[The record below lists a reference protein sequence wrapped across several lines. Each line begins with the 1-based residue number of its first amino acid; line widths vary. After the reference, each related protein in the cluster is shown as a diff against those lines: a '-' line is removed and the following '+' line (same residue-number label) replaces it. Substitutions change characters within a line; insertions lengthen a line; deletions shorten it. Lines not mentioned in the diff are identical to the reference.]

1 SRHGP
6 FSRWDV
12 QGRRREGGVP
22 GPHPRAVRDAGIA
35 VLLDRAPLGR
45 RHHRPARHAHGAGA
59 GARRGTARPD
69 RGCALRRIP
78 HVGRQAR
85 RLTVL
90 LRPAAPARTSP
101 RYSRSWLS
109 ELVVDPREQRV
120 DVEGLRDDRVRA
132 EPVGLRGGGA
142 MRSEEHTSELQSP
155 YDLVC
160 RLLLEKKTQLVPL
173 WT

>member
-1 SRHGP
+1 
-6 FSRWDV
+6 
-12 QGRRREGGVP
+12 
-22 GPHPRAVRDAGIA
+22 
-35 VLLDRAPLGR
+35 
-45 RHHRPARHAHGAGA
+45 A

-142 MRSEEHTSELQSP
+142 MRGKDEYRCVGETRTQACDPGEGRVALIALQGKEVGDDEVGVRIRWDRVRP
-155 YDLVC
+155 GRQDGVVAGIG
-160 RLLLEKKTQLVPL
+160 ED
-173 WT
+173 